1 LIGESRN
8 PNKLDEVFG
17 RGAPKLRCQQA
28 QSNIHKTTYKS
39 NLVIAKNNLDIVSM
53 AKIITKSIL
62 LYLVKLTRA
71 VKQMTKTLLI
81 NLKWTDVVIEG
92 ELV

>member
-1 LIGESRN
+1 M
-8 PNKLDEVFG
+8 
-17 RGAPKLRCQQA
+17 
-28 QSNIHKTTYKS
+28 
-39 NLVIAKNNLDIVSM
+39 IAKNNLDSVST

-81 NLKWTDVVIEG
+81 NLEWTDVVNEG